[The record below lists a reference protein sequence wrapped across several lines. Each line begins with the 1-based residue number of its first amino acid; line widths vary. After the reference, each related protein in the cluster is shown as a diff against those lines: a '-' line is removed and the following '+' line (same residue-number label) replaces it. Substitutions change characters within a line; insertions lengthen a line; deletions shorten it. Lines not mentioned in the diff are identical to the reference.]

1 MAEPRYML
9 RERAE
14 WEGFTFW
21 GNHWKTAVRERR
33 EQALQSSTRYSGTR
47 NAILIT
53 QYDASLWLECGQLER
68 DFCIIIIN
76 SRSYVEKETATHS
89 SIHAWKI
96 PRTWWA
102 TLHGVAKSQTWLG
115 DFTSWCE
122 KMVNHIKQTVKHS
135 WTFARKLLLW
145 RLYNNTVNAPWLIHV
160 NVWQKPLQYCK
171 VISLQ
176 LIKIN
181 EKKIQ

>member
-1 MAEPRYML
+1 MAEPRDML
-9 RERAE
+9 RERSE

-96 PRTWWA
+96 PWTWWA
-102 TLHGVAKSQTWLG
+102 IHSMGLQRVRHDWVTSLHFMMW
-115 DFTSWCE
+115 
-122 KMVNHIKQTVKHS
+122 KMVNLIKQTVKHS

-160 NVWQKPLQYCK
+160 NVWQKPLQYYK

-181 EKKIQ
+181 EKK